1 MAEDPFAAAV
11 TDVSML
17 DPFAAAV
24 TDATLPH
31 CAASPREVPE
41 ADVNTANPSG
51 APNAGQVAMTPPG
64 KKKAYCG
71 CVLERKRT
79 QASTQKCS
87 DD

>member
-41 ADVNTANPSG
+41 ADVNTADPSG
-51 APNAGQVAMTPPG
+51 APNAGHVAMTPPG
-64 KKKAYCG
+64 KKDG
-71 CVLERKRT
+71 RIVV
-79 QASTQKCS
+79 ASLSAKNAS
-87 DD
+87 VDPKV